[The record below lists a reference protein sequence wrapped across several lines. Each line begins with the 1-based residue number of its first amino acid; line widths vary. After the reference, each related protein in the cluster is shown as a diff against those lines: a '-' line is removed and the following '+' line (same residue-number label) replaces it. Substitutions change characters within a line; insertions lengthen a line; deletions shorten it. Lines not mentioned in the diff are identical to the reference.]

1 MKSYHRIS
9 LTYLAAGVLW
19 ILLSDRAL
27 DLVTPDAIS
36 RMQTYK
42 GWFFVTT
49 TTLLL
54 YGALRRRELRLQR
67 TLDELAAAQA
77 HSRETVQFVA
87 STSHELRTPL
97 SAILGFSSFLLQEK
111 PGPLNQEQREQLG
124 YLRDS
129 ARHLQGVTGD
139 ITDLARL
146 DDGRVSPVIDE
157 FPLDALLDE
166 AAANVRELAAG
177 KGLTLSVVGAPG
189 LVLRQDRRRLLQCV
203 LNLLSNAV
211 KFTDAGEV
219 ALRAAVAGPTLR
231 LEIRDTGSGIRP
243 EARELLFRP
252 YSRLDTPETQR
263 AHGTGLGL
271 FITRRLVEGLLGGQ
285 VGLEAAD
292 RPGSVFF
299 IEIPIRHPGSSD
311 AVRGR

>member
-9 LTYLAAGVLW
+9 LTYLTAGVLW

-42 GWFFVTT
+42 GWFFVTA

-54 YGALRRRELRLQR
+54 YGVLRRRELHLQR

-111 PGPLNQEQREQLG
+111 PGPLNQEQREQLV
-124 YLRDS
+124 YLRD
-129 ARHLQGVTGD
+129 ATRHLQSITGD

-146 DDGRVSPVIDE
+146 DDGCVSPVLDE

-166 AAANVRELAAG
+166 AAANVRDQTAG
-177 KGLTLSVVGAPG
+177 KGLALSVAGVPG

-203 LNLLSNAV
+203 LNLLANAV
-211 KFTDAGEV
+211 KFTDAGGV
-219 ALRAAVAGPTLR
+219 TVRAAVDGPTLR
-231 LEIRDTGSGIRP
+231 LEIRDTGPGIRP
-243 EARELLFRP
+243 EARDLLFRP

-271 FITRRLVEGLLGGQ
+271 FITRRLVEGLLGGR
-285 VGLEAAD
+285 VGLADAD
-292 RPGSVFF
+292 RPGSEFF
-299 IEIPIRHPGSSD
+299 VEIPILHPLSSD
-311 AVRGR
+311 ASGGR

>member
-27 DLVTPDAIS
+27 DLATPDAIS

-67 TLDELAAAQA
+67 TLDDLAAAQA
-77 HSRETVQFVA
+77 HLRETVQFVA

-129 ARHLQGVTGD
+129 TRHLQSITGD

-146 DDGRVSPVIDE
+146 DDGRVSPVLDE

-166 AAANVRELAAG
+166 AAANVREQAAG
-177 KGLTLSVVGAPG
+177 KGLTLSVAGVPG

-203 LNLLSNAV
+203 LNLLANAV
-211 KFTDAGEV
+211 KFTDAGGV
-219 ALRAAVAGPTLR
+219 AVRAAVDGPTLR
-231 LEIRDTGSGIRP
+231 LEIRDTGPGIRP
-243 EARELLFRP
+243 EARDLLFRP

-271 FITRRLVEGLLGGQ
+271 FITRRLVEGLLGGR
-285 VGLEAAD
+285 VGLEAAGG
-292 RPGSVFF
+292 PGSVFF
-299 IEIPIRHPGSSD
+299 VEIPILHPGSSD

>member
-19 ILLSDRAL
+19 ILLSDRFL
-27 DLVTPDAIS
+27 DLAAPDAVS
-36 RMQTYK
+36 RLQTYK
-42 GWFFVTT
+42 GWFFVTL

-54 YGALRRRELRLQR
+54 YGALRRRELHLQH
-67 TLDELAAAQA
+67 TLDALAAAQA

-97 SAILGFSSFLLQEK
+97 GAILGFSSFLLQEK
-111 PGPLNQEQREQLG
+111 PGPLNPEQREQLG
-124 YLRDS
+124 HVRDA
-129 ARHLQGVTGD
+129 ARHLQGITSD

-146 DDGRVSPVIDE
+146 DDGRVAPVIDE
-157 FPLDALLDE
+157 FPLEALLDE
-166 AAANVRELAAG
+166 ALANVKEQAAT
-177 KGLTLSVVGAPG
+177 KGLTLSVAGVPG
-189 LVLRQDRRRLLQCV
+189 LVLHQDRRRLLQCL

-219 ALRAAVAGPTLR
+219 ALQATVDGGTLR
-231 LEIRDTGSGIRP
+231 LQVRDTGPGIRP

-252 YSRLDTPETQR
+252 YSRLDTPETLR

-271 FITRRLVEGLLGGQ
+271 FITCRLVEGLLAGR
-285 VGLEAAD
+285 VGLDDAPG
-292 RPGSVFF
+292 RGSVFRL
-299 IEIPIRHPGSSD
+299 EIPVRHPAG
-311 AVRGR
+311 